1 MTTAISED
9 LRARRQHGGLGA
21 PGRDWAMPGRTT
33 ITRCS
38 RPLTS
43 TAKEAAVANHG
54 SSGRLNQAYP
64 AVGDADTGS
73 EALRGRLGKQ
83 PD

>member
-1 MTTAISED
+1 MD
-9 LRARRQHGGLGA
+9 RAYGKTLHSRDEAACPRVGRAGLEAAGKALAGSIRSQHGGPGA

-43 TAKEAAVANHG
+43 TAKEAAARETAQVRH
-54 SSGRLNQAYP
+54 P
-64 AVGDADTGS
+64 
-73 EALRGRLGKQ
+73 
-83 PD
+83 